1 MREETSGKL
10 FFLVSID
17 SHIFLSTQWKAGELN
32 FNTFEASLSG
42 LHTPLMEMIIVTVGQ
57 LEKLWGGGGK
67 ENFRAAGI
75 FFCYQIPCMNFFL
88 GHCMNIS

>member
-57 LEKLWGGGGK
+57 LEKLWGGGG
-67 ENFRAAGI
+67 RRI
-75 FFCYQIPCMNFFL
+75 FERQESFFVIKFL
-88 GHCMNIS
+88 V